1 MCLDWNFNI
10 SQSRQSFMEFIILKE
25 KLKNALNIAERVG
38 GKKSGLNIL
47 DKFLLRTID
56 KKQIEIKATDLDIG
70 YTAYLPAQIEK
81 EGEIALPIKIVN
93 DFVSKFQ
100 EETIRFKV
108 KENNL
113 EIIGKNSYSLIPG
126 TTTEDFPIIPK
137 TERKNKITIKF
148 KDFQD
153 SIERILPVLK
163 SSELKPE
170 LNGVYFYLN
179 GGYLKIVTTDSFRL
193 AEKTINSFKSSEKD
207 LNLYIPK
214 RIIQEVNNLDCSPES
229 DLNIWYDENQVEF
242 EIENNF
248 LISRLINL
256 EYPKY
261 QEIIPK
267 DFKVEIILSYKEL
280 FEALNLS
287 KVFASRINEVIFEFD
302 GKLTC
307 LAKNEL
313 IGENKVILE
322 PKTIKKE
329 VKNFKIAFN
338 IDFFV
343 DGLKAVEDDE
353 IYIGFNDS
361 EKPSLIKNPKDE
373 SFFYILMPVY
383 V

>member
-1 MCLDWNFNI
+1 
-10 SQSRQSFMEFIILKE
+10 MEFIILKE

>member
-1 MCLDWNFNI
+1 VCLDWNFNI

-207 LNLYIPK
+207 LNLALLFPSSIVCP
-214 RIIQEVNNLDCSPES
+214 
-229 DLNIWYDENQVEF
+229 
-242 EIENNF
+242 
-248 LISRLINL
+248 IN
-256 EYPKY
+256 
-261 QEIIPK
+261 
-267 DFKVEIILSYKEL
+267 
-280 FEALNLS
+280 
-287 KVFASRINEVIFEFD
+287 
-302 GKLTC
+302 
-307 LAKNEL
+307 
-313 IGENKVILE
+313 
-322 PKTIKKE
+322 
-329 VKNFKIAFN
+329 
-338 IDFFV
+338 
-343 DGLKAVEDDE
+343 
-353 IYIGFNDS
+353 
-361 EKPSLIKNPKDE
+361 KP
-373 SFFYILMPVY
+373 F
-383 V
+383 